1 MSVLSSTFNLSN
13 NVKYINA
20 KVDTTPS
27 GGGALT
33 GTATTQ
39 DKKRI
44 NAHYS
49 SCNLH

>member
-1 MSVLSSTFNLSN
+1 MSILSSTFNLSN

-33 GTATTQ
+33 GTATLQ
-39 DKKRI
+39 DKKI
-44 NAHYS
+44 
-49 SCNLH
+49 